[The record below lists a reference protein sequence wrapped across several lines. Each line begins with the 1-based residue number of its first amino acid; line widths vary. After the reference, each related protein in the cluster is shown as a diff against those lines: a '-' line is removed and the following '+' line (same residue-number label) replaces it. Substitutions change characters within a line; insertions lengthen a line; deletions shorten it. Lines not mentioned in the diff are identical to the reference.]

1 MLGVRGLDSG
11 VDRVVSGPRE
21 PIGEWAQAPL
31 CEGV

>member
-1 MLGVRGLDSG
+1 MLGVWGLNSG